1 MLNFTNKVKPILL
14 LTAKADFA
22 MHTPNKAM
30 NCFPERGKVMKIV
43 LMMLII
49 FISIMVG
56 KGESQAGTD
65 EDCMINCA
73 KTYPQQQQLEQL
85 RNCLASCPEASAQGP
100 RTRQPLSKE
109 ECNTKCI
116 EDVKEL
122 VISCVYQVFDPPDID
137 WDTTKFICEQIAYLE
152 LEKCKGNCPAE

>member
-1 MLNFTNKVKPILL
+1 
-14 LTAKADFA
+14 
-22 MHTPNKAM
+22 
-30 NCFPERGKVMKIV
+30 MKIV

-73 KTYPQQQQLEQL
+73 KTYPQAQLEQL
-85 RNCLASCPEASAQGP
+85 RKCLASCPESSAQGP
-100 RTRQPLSKE
+100 KTRQSSSKE

-116 EDVKEL
+116 EYVKDL
-122 VISCVYQVFDPPDID
+122 VIRCVYEVLDPPDID
-137 WDTTKFICEQIAYLE
+137 WDTTKFICESVAYLE